1 MAPKAPEN
9 QLFEFFATCLPG
21 AEALLADELK
31 RLHCRSVRPLK
42 GGVAFFGAPLDAQR
56 VCLWSRLA
64 GNVTVVM
71 GRVGAAD
78 ADELYRGVRQLPWAT
93 WLPQDTTVSVSAKG
107 TNEALRNS
115 QFTALKVKD
124 ALCDCLM
131 DAWGKRPAVDAAA
144 AKSAIEVRL
153 RDSRATVSL
162 NLSGA
167 TLHRRGYLDEHDGP
181 DAPRAVAQAAAKSAI
196 EVRLRDSRATVSL
209 NLSGATLHRRG
220 YLDEHDGPDAPR
232 AVAQAAALL
241 ALAGWERLAEEG
253 FGFCDPSCNQ
263 GLLLC
268 EAGLTAAGCA
278 PGISRDQWG
287 FFGWAKWDAEGWEAL
302 LAEADQRFEV
312 GLAPWSS
319 QKGSEA
325 QEPIAS
331 SRDIAEASRC
341 CELQNSPIQGGKG
354 FSGKAAEKKPQ
365 PRLLGT
371 AASSPSVA
379 RSRVHVR
386 RAGLGCMASVL
397 FDEGASEV
405 SSLSMA
411 RARQGAADG
420 RMLVAWMRPADHSM
434 EDARA
439 RAEENVF
446 AQACRAV
453 ADGSLFACAAE
464 SDLEALLG
472 SKADKQLALFA
483 GEQRS
488 VLSVREGKIS
498 PLATIMVPDPSG
510 GAEHQVA
517 VYDQK
522 SGQFAARL
530 AKSARAR
537 RKWARREDVSCYRV
551 YDRDLPEYSC
561 SVDLYHGAGQNE
573 GKLYAVVAEY
583 AAPKSVDAAIAQQRF
598 SDVLVPE
605 YSCSVDLYHGA
616 GQNEGKLYAVVAEYA
631 APKSVDAAI
640 AQQRFSDV
648 LALVPPVLGIRPDHV
663 FSKVRSR
670 AKGGSQYAT
679 GGRRGYEALCAEIA
693 ALPANSP
700 LRRQLHSEG
709 MSLSPFCSGEECLFK
724 VDFAARLDTGLF
736 LDHRLT
742 RQLVGSLA
750 KGKSFLNLFAYTGT
764 ATVHAARGGASSTT
778 TVDLSQ
784 TYLEWAGEN
793 LRLNGFDGEFA
804 ERPTGESRG
813 QRGRGERSHKGGRHQ
828 LVRAD
833 VLQWITQARREGRR
847 FDIIFVD
854 PPTFSNSKAM
864 GQRSWDVQR
873 DHVELLISVSRLL
886 SKDGLAVFSCNLKNF
901 KPDFDQ
907 LARYGVELQDI
918 TALTIPEDFSRT
930 PNVHHCYL
938 VRRVHVTGDM
948 QGDS

>member
-1 MAPKAPEN
+1 
-9 QLFEFFATCLPG
+9 
-21 AEALLADELK
+21 
-31 RLHCRSVRPLK
+31 
-42 GGVAFFGAPLDAQR
+42 
-56 VCLWSRLA
+56 
-64 GNVTVVM
+64 
-71 GRVGAAD
+71 
-78 ADELYRGVRQLPWAT
+78 
-93 WLPQDTTVSVSAKG
+93 
-107 TNEALRNS
+107 
-115 QFTALKVKD
+115 
-124 ALCDCLM
+124 
-131 DAWGKRPAVDAAA
+131 
-144 AKSAIEVRL
+144 
-153 RDSRATVSL
+153 
-162 NLSGA
+162 
-167 TLHRRGYLDEHDGP
+167 
-181 DAPRAVAQAAAKSAI
+181 
-196 EVRLRDSRATVSL
+196 
-209 NLSGATLHRRG
+209 
-220 YLDEHDGPDAPR
+220 
-232 AVAQAAALL
+232 
-241 ALAGWERLAEEG
+241 
-253 FGFCDPSCNQ
+253 
-263 GLLLC
+263 
-268 EAGLTAAGCA
+268 
-278 PGISRDQWG
+278 
-287 FFGWAKWDAEGWEAL
+287 
-302 LAEADQRFEV
+302 
-312 GLAPWSS
+312 
-319 QKGSEA
+319 
-325 QEPIAS
+325 
-331 SRDIAEASRC
+331 
-341 CELQNSPIQGGKG
+341 
-354 FSGKAAEKKPQ
+354 
-365 PRLLGT
+365 
-371 AASSPSVA
+371 
-379 RSRVHVR
+379 
-386 RAGLGCMASVL
+386 MASVL

-472 SKADKQLALFA
+472 KKADKQLVLFA

-488 VLSVREGKIS
+488 ALSVREGKIS

-598 SDVLVPE
+598 SDVL
-605 YSCSVDLYHGA
+605 
-616 GQNEGKLYAVVAEYA
+616 
-631 APKSVDAAI
+631 
-640 AQQRFSDV
+640 
-648 LALVPPVLGIRPDHV
+648 ALVPPVLGIRPDHV

-693 ALPANSP
+693 GLPANSP

-709 MSLSPFCSGEECLFK
+709 MSLSPFRSGAECLFK

-833 VLQWITQARREGRR
+833 VLQRTHPSPPRGTPLRSHFRGPAHIFQFKGHGAAQLGRAARSCRAAHLREPPPVERRAGRFFLQPEELQARLRSAGPLRR
-847 FDIIFVD
+847 
-854 PPTFSNSKAM
+854 
-864 GQRSWDVQR
+864 
-873 DHVELLISVSRLL
+873 
-886 SKDGLAVFSCNLKNF
+886 
-901 KPDFDQ
+901 
-907 LARYGVELQDI
+907 
-918 TALTIPEDFSRT
+918 
-930 PNVHHCYL
+930 
-938 VRRVHVTGDM
+938 
-948 QGDS
+948 

>member
-181 DAPRAVAQAAAKSAI
+181 DAPRAVAQAAA
-196 EVRLRDSRATVSL
+196 
-209 NLSGATLHRRG
+209 
-220 YLDEHDGPDAPR
+220 
-232 AVAQAAALL
+232 LL

-287 FFGWAKWDAEGWEAL
+287 FFGWAKWDVEGWEAL

-331 SRDIAEASRC
+331 SRDIAEGSRC

-365 PRLLGT
+365 SRLLGT

-498 PLATIMVPDPSG
+498 SLATIMVPDPSG

-522 SGQFAARL
+522 SAQFAARL

-551 YDRDLPEYSC
+551 YDRDL
-561 SVDLYHGAGQNE
+561 
-573 GKLYAVVAEY
+573 
-583 AAPKSVDAAIAQQRF
+583 
-598 SDVLVPE
+598 PE

-693 ALPANSP
+693 GLPANSP

-709 MSLSPFCSGEECLFK
+709 MSLSPFRSGEECLFK

-750 KGKSFLNLFAYTGT
+750 RGKSFLNLFAYTGT

-793 LRLNGFDGEFA
+793 LCLNGFDGEFA

-847 FDIIFVD
+847 FDLIFVD

>member
-181 DAPRAVAQAAAKSAI
+181 DAPRAVAQAAA
-196 EVRLRDSRATVSL
+196 
-209 NLSGATLHRRG
+209 
-220 YLDEHDGPDAPR
+220 
-232 AVAQAAALL
+232 LL

-325 QEPIAS
+325 QETIAS
-331 SRDIAEASRC
+331 SRDIAEGSRC

-472 SKADKQLALFA
+472 KKADKQLALFA

-598 SDVLVPE
+598 SDVL
-605 YSCSVDLYHGA
+605 
-616 GQNEGKLYAVVAEYA
+616 
-631 APKSVDAAI
+631 
-640 AQQRFSDV
+640 
-648 LALVPPVLGIRPDHV
+648 ALVPPVLGIRPDHV

-693 ALPANSP
+693 GIPANSP

-709 MSLSPFCSGEECLFK
+709 MSLSPFRSGEECLFK
-724 VDFAARLDTGLF
+724 VDFATRLDTGLF

-847 FDIIFVD
+847 FDLIFVD

>member
-144 AKSAIEVRL
+144 AKSV
-153 RDSRATVSL
+153 
-162 NLSGA
+162 
-167 TLHRRGYLDEHDGP
+167 
-181 DAPRAVAQAAAKSAI
+181 I

-488 VLSVREGKIS
+488 VLSVREGKIT

-598 SDVLVPE
+598 SDVL
-605 YSCSVDLYHGA
+605 
-616 GQNEGKLYAVVAEYA
+616 
-631 APKSVDAAI
+631 
-640 AQQRFSDV
+640 
-648 LALVPPVLGIRPDHV
+648 ALVPPVLGIRPDHV

-693 ALPANSP
+693 GLPANSP

-709 MSLSPFCSGEECLFK
+709 MSLSPFRSGEECLFK

-750 KGKSFLNLFAYTGT
+750 KGKSFLNLFAYTGA
-764 ATVHAARGGASSTT
+764 ATVHAAHGGASSTT

>member
-1 MAPKAPEN
+1 MALKAPEN

-131 DAWGKRPAVDAAA
+131 DAWGQRPAVDA
-144 AKSAIEVRL
+144 
-153 RDSRATVSL
+153 
-162 NLSGA
+162 
-167 TLHRRGYLDEHDGP
+167 
-181 DAPRAVAQAAAKSAI
+181 AAAKSAI

-331 SRDIAEASRC
+331 SRDIAEGGRC
-341 CELQNSPIQGGKG
+341 CELQNPPIQGGKG

-371 AASSPSVA
+371 ASSSPSVA

-386 RAGLGCMASVL
+386 RAGLGCMASAL

-472 SKADKQLALFA
+472 NKADKQLVLFA

-598 SDVLVPE
+598 SDVL
-605 YSCSVDLYHGA
+605 
-616 GQNEGKLYAVVAEYA
+616 
-631 APKSVDAAI
+631 
-640 AQQRFSDV
+640 
-648 LALVPPVLGIRPDHV
+648 ALVPPVLGIRPDHV

-693 ALPANSP
+693 GLPANSP

-709 MSLSPFCSGEECLFK
+709 MSLSPFRSGEECLFK

-750 KGKSFLNLFAYTGT
+750 KDKSFLNLFAYTGT
-764 ATVHAARGGASSTT
+764 ATVHAARGGASSTI

-793 LRLNGFDGEFA
+793 LCLNGFDGEFA

-847 FDIIFVD
+847 FDLIFVD

-938 VRRVHVTGDM
+938 VRRAREGGDART
-948 QGDS
+948 DS

>member
-1 MAPKAPEN
+1 MALKAPEN

-131 DAWGKRPAVDAAA
+131 DAWGQRPAVD
-144 AKSAIEVRL
+144 
-153 RDSRATVSL
+153 
-162 NLSGA
+162 
-167 TLHRRGYLDEHDGP
+167 
-181 DAPRAVAQAAAKSAI
+181 AAAKSAI

-268 EAGLTAAGCA
+268 EVGLTAAGCA

-331 SRDIAEASRC
+331 SRDIAEGGRC

-371 AASSPSVA
+371 ASSSPSVA

-405 SSLSMA
+405 SSLGMA

-472 SKADKQLALFA
+472 NKADKQLVLFA

-522 SGQFAARL
+522 SAQFAARL

-551 YDRDLPEYSC
+551 YDRDL
-561 SVDLYHGAGQNE
+561 
-573 GKLYAVVAEY
+573 
-583 AAPKSVDAAIAQQRF
+583 
-598 SDVLVPE
+598 PE

-693 ALPANSP
+693 GLPANSP

-709 MSLSPFCSGEECLFK
+709 MSLSPFRSGEECLFK
-724 VDFAARLDTGLF
+724 VDFATRLDTGLF

-847 FDIIFVD
+847 FDLIFVD